1 MNREVRTMR
10 ELEGKIA
17 VVTGASRGI
26 GEATAERLA
35 SAGAVVIAAART
47 LGDEA
52 DPQIDTLANTV
63 AQIRGRGDEAHA
75 YQLDVGDPAA
85 RAAFMDAVL
94 ERFGRVDVLVNNAA
108 GGGYG
113 KRAWEMSDEQFRHIF
128 EMNVFGPRDLCIR
141 ALPGMLERGWGRIV
155 NISSTI
161 ADRAAPNIEG
171 PPFLDFHREVGIS
184 AYSSSKSALNLFT
197 RSLAAELHGKGIAAN
212 TVAPVNSVM
221 TRSARKLIE
230 DGIISADRMKA
241 PEDPEVMAEAVLALC
256 LVDPDKETGLT
267 TYSGQYLAKIGRP
280 VCGRDGKPF
289 DAKVTVESVK
299 YGSGE

>member
-1 MNREVRTMR
+1 MR

-47 LGDEA
+47 MGEEA
-52 DPQIDTLANTV
+52 SPEPDTLAHVV
-63 AQIRGRGDEAHA
+63 AQIRGRGDEAHP
-75 YQLDVGDPAA
+75 YLLDVGDPDS

-94 ERFGRVDVLVNNAA
+94 SRFGRVDVLVNNAA

-113 KRAWEMSDEQFRHIF
+113 KRTWEMSDGQFRHIF
-128 EMNVFGPRDLCIR
+128 EMNVFGPRDLCVR
-141 ALPGMLERGWGRIV
+141 ALPGMMERGWGRIV

-171 PPFLDFHREVGIS
+171 PPYLDFHRTAGIS

-197 RSLAAELHGKGIAAN
+197 RALAAELHGTGISAN
-212 TVAPVNSVM
+212 TVAPVNSVI
-221 TRSARKLIE
+221 TSSARKLIE
-230 DGIISADRMKA
+230 SGMISRDRFKA
-241 PEDPEVMAEAVLALC
+241 PEDAEVMAEAVLALC
-256 LVDPDKETGLT
+256 VGDPQTVTGLT

-280 VCGRDGKPF
+280 VRGRDGQPF

-299 YGSGE
+299 YETR

>member
-1 MNREVRTMR
+1 MAMR

-47 LGDEA
+47 LGDDAE
-52 DPQIDTLANTV
+52 PQIDTLAHTV
-63 AQIRGRGDEAHA
+63 SQIRGRGDEAHG
-75 YQLDVGDPAA
+75 YKLDVGDPAS

-113 KRAWEMSDEQFRHIF
+113 KRAWEMSDAQFRYIF
-128 EMNVFGPRDLCIR
+128 ELNVFGPRDLCLR
-141 ALPGMLERGWGRIV
+141 ALPGMLERGYGRIV
-155 NISSTI
+155 NVSSTI

-171 PPFLDFHREVGIS
+171 PPFLDFHRTAGVS
-184 AYSSSKSALNLFT
+184 AYASSKSALNLFT
-197 RSLAAELHGKGIAAN
+197 RALAAELHGKGIAAN

-221 TRSARKLIE
+221 TRSARNLIE
-230 DGIISADRMKA
+230 TGVISADRFKA

-256 LVDPDKETGLT
+256 LVDPDKDTGLT
-267 TYSGQYLAKIGRP
+267 TYSGQYLAKIDRS
-280 VCGRDGKPF
+280 VRGRDGGPF
-289 DAKVTVESVK
+289 AAKVAVDSVK
-299 YGSGE
+299 Y